1 LFQQAY
7 EALASA
13 RRHGRRPKPYRARPH
28 IGFMRFHGERKCEV
42 RMIEH
47 GQVDATV
54 EDIERALG
62 ALISE
67 IIKLKGKLTAE
78 SVEAINQALYARSGP
93 AVTRFKVAIDLI
105 TSSPID
111 GALRLSVRQIGEG
124 LFRNLQSPQKMM
136 RVARR
141 VCSQDEANW
150 STRMTVIDAA
160 WEGIGSEANGFWR

>member
-1 LFQQAY
+1 
-7 EALASA
+7 
-13 RRHGRRPKPYRARPH
+13 
-28 IGFMRFHGERKCEV
+28 
-42 RMIEH
+42 MIEH

-67 IIKLKGKLTAE
+67 IIKLKGTLTAE
-78 SVEAINQALYARSGP
+78 SAEAINQALYARSGP

-105 TSSPID
+105 ASSPID

-150 STRMTVIDAA
+150 SMRMTVIDAA